1 MIRASAPDHQ
11 LGQTLSITTRDGRSL
26 AYAEYG
32 DPHGTPTL
40 YFHGFPGSRLEARI
54 GHQSAVRDKVRL
66 IATDRPGFGQSDFEP
81 NRTLLDWPQDVTDL
95 ADALGLGRFVVLG
108 VSGGGPYAAACAAR
122 IPERLSAVGIVS
134 GLAPL
139 TPELTRHMSP
149 LNRAGLA
156 LAARTPRLL
165 RAAEPVIRG
174 VTAGYADGLVRRLAR
189 ITAQVDREVLNESE
203 VGKALA
209 ASFREAVCRGAQGMV
224 REAELYAAP
233 WSDWLREIPIEVR
246 LWHGG
251 VDRIV
256 PEAMGRA
263 LERAIPRCRA
273 EYHSD
278 EGHFSLIVRQGERI
292 MTALR
297 DGGTSR

>member
-1 MIRASAPDHQ
+1 MKAENPSP
-11 LGQTLSITTRDGRSL
+11 LSITTRDGRAL
-26 AYAEYG
+26 ASAEYG
-32 DPHGTPTL
+32 DPRGAPIL
-40 YFHGFPGSRLEARI
+40 YFHGFPGSRLEVRVGHEGAARLGI
-54 GHQSAVRDKVRL
+54 RL
-66 IATDRPGFGQSDFEP
+66 IAPDRPGFGQSDFAP
-81 NRTLLDWPQDVTDL
+81 HRTLLDWPGDVSDL
-95 ADALGLGRFVVLG
+95 ADALGLDRFAVLG

-134 GLAPL
+134 GLSPL
-139 TPELTRHMSP
+139 TPGLMRLMSP

-156 LAARTPRLL
+156 LAGHTPRLL

-174 VTAGYADGLVRRLAR
+174 VTSGYAEGLVRRLAR
-189 ITAQVDREVLNESE
+189 ITAEVDRVILTESA
-203 VGKALA
+203 VGTVLA
-209 ASFREAVCRGAQGMV
+209 ASFREAVRRGAQGMV
-224 REAELYAAP
+224 REAELYATP

-263 LERAIPRCRA
+263 LEQAIPKCRA

-278 EGHFSLIVRQGERI
+278 EGHFSLIVRQGGRI

-297 DGGTSR
+297 DTGAAR